1 MVEGHTF
8 LCYTMV
14 MSNAEIKVEGQND
27 GPKVRAHCG
36 PCHDVAMNFT
46 DVLED
51 ATSIPIWLDK
61 VVIVSVCK
69 EVNRANHVAKCS
81 EEVRYG
87 DKGDDAMSSIVSQVL
102 PGDVQ

>member
-1 MVEGHTF
+1 MVERHQSLGH
-8 LCYTMV
+8 V
-14 MSNAEIKVEGQND
+14 AVVSNAEIKVKGQND
-27 GPKVRAHCG
+27 GPKVRTHGG
-36 PCHDVAMNFT
+36 PCHNVALNLT

-61 VVIVSVCK
+61 VMIVSVRK
-69 EVNRANHVAKCS
+69 EVYRANHVAKCS

-87 DKGDDAMSSIVSQVL
+87 DKSDDTMSSIVSQVL